1 MLKKEVRQ
9 EVLQQLTKL
18 SAQPELKEKAQ
29 EKLRERLF
37 KSEEWQRASVIGIT
51 LSMNKE
57 LDTAPI
63 IQRALLEN
71 KRVGIPVTFEKGR
84 MIFCEYQLGD
94 PLEETSFGVLEP
106 VKQLDIPK
114 KEIDLLLVPGVAFS
128 TEGYRVGF
136 GGGFYDRYLVDFKGT
151 TCSLVFTVQLRDDW
165 EPNQYDLPV
174 NKLIIEREEE
184 VDHDLSTTH

>member
-18 SAQPELKEKAQ
+18 SAQPELKEKTQ

-128 TEGYRVGF
+128 TKGYRVGF

-184 VDHDLSTTH
+184 IDHDLSTTH

>member
-18 SAQPELKEKAQ
+18 SAQPELKEKTQ

-184 VDHDLSTTH
+184 IDHDLSTTH

>member
-37 KSEEWQRASVIGIT
+37 KSEEWQRASAIGIT

-128 TEGYRVGF
+128 TKGYRVGF

-184 VDHDLSTTH
+184 IDHDLSTTH

>member
-18 SAQPELKEKAQ
+18 SAQPELKEKVQ

-184 VDHDLSTTH
+184 IDHDLSTTH

>member
-128 TEGYRVGF
+128 TKGYRVGF

-184 VDHDLSTTH
+184 IDHDLSTTH

>member
-184 VDHDLSTTH
+184 IDHDLSTTH